1 VLRLN
6 DPELLVDLGK
16 LALDRLLHV
25 GEGVWP
31 GLGSKSTSFK
41 NRYRSQKDGRFL
53 IFTDYNRDLS
63 DEFGLEILFHRPQK
77 IYGLG

>member
-6 DPELLVDLGK
+6 DPELLVDLGE
-16 LALDRLLHV
+16 LALDRILHA

-31 GLGSKSTSFK
+31 GLGSKSTSFR

-53 IFTDYNRDLS
+53 TFTDYNRDLP
-63 DEFGLEILFHRPQK
+63 EEI
-77 IYGLG
+77 G